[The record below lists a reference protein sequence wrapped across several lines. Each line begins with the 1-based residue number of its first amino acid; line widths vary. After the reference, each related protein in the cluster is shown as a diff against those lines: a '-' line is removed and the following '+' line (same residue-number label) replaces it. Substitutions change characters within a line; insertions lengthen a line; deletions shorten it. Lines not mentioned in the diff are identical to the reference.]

1 MNNLS
6 LKNKIMI
13 ELNRNLSFLIIK
25 NFNFE
30 ISYRER
36 DQYEHRVV
44 ELDRQV
50 TQNELQTQ
58 TQTKEKENLLLQV
71 YFLLI
76 EIKFY

>member
-1 MNNLS
+1 
-6 LKNKIMI
+6 MI

-25 NFNFE
+25 KFNFE
-30 ISYRER
+30 ISCRER

-71 YFLLI
+71 YFFSI
-76 EIKFY
+76 EIKFFLKFLK